1 MKEYIA
7 EYIVPVVPADE
18 KGKNLKFDFMNAKR
32 LIQCRDC
39 KYAEKMYITNLPW
52 LKQWEYSCTYFNTHS
67 VMGDG
72 FCSQAKR
79 RGEE

>member
-32 LIQCRDC
+32 LIQCKDC
-39 KYAEKMYITNLPW
+39 RKFNGEFCAMYNEEKNIYRN
-52 LKQWEYSCTYFNTHS
+52 ESN
-67 VMGDG
+67 D
-72 FCSQAKR
+72 FCSWAEC

>member
-32 LIQCRDC
+32 LIQCKDC
-39 KYAEKMYITNLPW
+39 KYYTGYECQRTKVSNIRVITN
-52 LKQWEYSCTYFNTHS
+52 EDDY
-67 VMGDG
+67 
-72 FCSQAKR
+72 CSRAERK
-79 RGEE
+79 ETS